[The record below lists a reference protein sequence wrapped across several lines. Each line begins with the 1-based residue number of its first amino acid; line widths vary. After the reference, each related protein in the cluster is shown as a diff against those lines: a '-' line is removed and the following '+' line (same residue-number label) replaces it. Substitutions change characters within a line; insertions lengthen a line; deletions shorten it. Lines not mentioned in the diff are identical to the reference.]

1 MPNGKQQVCGDFAQS
16 KFWPAT
22 VELLPRGWLGCWICN
37 LRSND
42 FEGLVSVSASPCPER
57 LISLGCF
64 RPQSPLLHGT
74 DPIAFLDRCEQKAAI
89 WSVACPQAANQ
100 EVPSA
105 NRGPFV
111 VWVLVLTSER
121 YRVRAALTVS
131 RATVPALQDG

>member
-1 MPNGKQQVCGDFAQS
+1 MANS
-16 KFWPAT
+16 KFVAI
-22 VELLPRGWLGCWICN
+22 LPRASFGPQLWSCCPEAGSDVGFVTSGATT
-37 LRSND
+37 LRD
-42 FEGLVSVSASPCPER
+42 LLSVSASPCPER